1 MPVVRVAAVKSLE
14 LDPAPAPA
22 PATASRKETAEV
34 SYAKPEQGKAADTKG
49 SSGTAG
55 GTTKGKDC

>member
-1 MPVVRVAAVKSLE
+1 MRTAAVKSIE
-14 LDPAPAPA
+14 LDPTPAP
-22 PATASRKETAEV
+22 PAAATSSKATSEV
-34 SYAKPEQGKAADTKG
+34 SYAKPEQGKATDTKG